1 MYYWNLTANGWA
13 NAFYSAA
20 AQAGSQNWEAFF
32 FGSSD
37 AANSITV
44 DKPPASLW
52 IMALSVRL
60 FGLSSF
66 SILVPQVLMGVA
78 TVTVLHTTVKR
89 HFGAGAGLLAG
100 LVMALTPV
108 AVLMFR
114 FNNPDALL
122 VLLMTAAAWATMRA
136 IERGSVRWMALVGV
150 LIGFGF
156 LTKTLQAL
164 LVVPF
169 FGLAFLL
176 LAAAPLRR
184 RIVGSF
190 VALVSM
196 VLAGGWWVAIVEL
209 TPASMRP
216 YIGGSQMNSLLDL
229 TFGYN
234 GLGRLSGDETGSVGG
249 GGGATSGGQW
259 GSTGLTRLFDAE
271 IGGQISWLIP
281 TAVILGIMGVWLR
294 GRAPRTDVRRAA

>member
-1 MYYWNLTANGWA
+1 MTLRGATSADAGDTPGALGIRTTASNTSRTWLTRLVTGPHDDPNWARPALLALLAATAALYLWNLTASGWA

-20 AQAGSQNWEAFF
+20 AQAGSQNWEAVF

-52 IMALSVRL
+52 VMALSVRL

-78 TVTVLHTTVKR
+78 TVAILHATLKR

-136 IERGSVRWMALVGV
+136 LERGSVRWMALVGV
-150 LIGFGF
+150 LLGFGF
-156 LTKTLQAL
+156 LTKTLQVF
-164 LVVPF
+164 LVIPG
-169 FGLAFLL
+169 FGAAFLL

-184 RIVGSF
+184 HCVD
-190 VALVSM
+190 
-196 VLAGGWWVAIVEL
+196 
-209 TPASMRP
+209 ASSAASWP
-216 YIGGSQMNSLLDL
+216 SSLSWHPPGGGSRPSN
-229 TFGYN
+229 
-234 GLGRLSGDETGSVGG
+234 
-249 GGGATSGGQW
+249 
-259 GSTGLTRLFDAE
+259 
-271 IGGQISWLIP
+271 
-281 TAVILGIMGVWLR
+281 
-294 GRAPRTDVRRAA
+294 